1 MRRILLLSMMALFA
15 TGALFAQKSALR
27 DAKRALGRDDFNEA
41 RTLIQQ
47 AAKHEETATDPET
60 WKVMGD
66 IGNKAFDNEHAKA
79 VLGQGVNDKVMFDG
93 LMESYLPYL
102 KADSLSEIPDAKG
115 RVKNRY
121 RKDIASILRANYPF
135 YINGGVYYSEQGDH
149 KKAADFFEVYWNI
162 PTLPL
167 YDGQKD
173 AFVLDSTYQTIKYYA
188 IISAIQSKDNERALK
203 MIERAVNEPFI
214 ENSTFEESGLYELM
228 ATEYLTMGDSAN
240 YQRSLELGATKF
252 PSSNYFVTNLANI
265 FIRGGDGD
273 KAIKYLD
280 QAIENDP
287 ANGCDL
293 YSVKGALVAE
303 KGDFI
308 GAEAEYNK
316 ALETD
321 PNCERALEHLARNF
335 IIQAQNLK
343 DVTTTLTNRQQQVEN
358 DKKIVDLY
366 QLSLPLLEK
375 LEKLLKERSA
385 TEREINNVLLLLR
398 NVYYNLSVLGVDKS
412 KELETVESQLD
423 LE

>member
-1 MRRILLLSMMALFA
+1 MMALIA

-79 VLGQGVNDKVMFDG
+79 VLGQGANDKVMFDG

-115 RVKNRY
+115 RVKNKY

-162 PTLPL
+162 PTLPF

-173 AFVLDSTYQTIKYYA
+173 AFTLDSTYQTIKYYA

-214 ENSTFEESGLYELM
+214 ENSTFEESVLYELM

-240 YQRSLELGATKF
+240 YQRALELGASKF
-252 PSSNYFVTNLANI
+252 PSSNYFVTTLANI

-385 TEREINNVLLLLR
+385 KEREINNALLLLR

>member
-1 MRRILLLSMMALFA
+1 MMALFA